1 MSFGKNKSKSSSKP
15 SVWSGV
21 EPYLTGG
28 DNAYAGPTDRFRPME
43 VNPQWSDWNQRIG
56 QGYFAGPPPAMGMYN
71 GQPGYGNVGGETWEG
86 NQAWGDQMAQ
96 YQNPQQQEQLPLLSG
111 DPWGNRALQW
121 RYDSLKQ
128 PNQSGNGY
136 SLTGWGGR
144 S

>member
-1 MSFGKNKSKSSSKP
+1 MSFGKNKTKSSSKP

-56 QGYFAGPPPAMGMYN
+56 QGYFAGPPPAMGMYD

-86 NQAWGDQMAQ
+86 NQAWGDQMAYAPQ
-96 YQNPQQQEQLPLLSG
+96 APSGPRTFYNNPQD
-111 DPWGNRALQW
+111 DPGFTWK
-121 RYDSLKQ
+121 YDSLKQ
-128 PNQSGNGY
+128 PNVSGNGY